1 MKLTKPILKQI
12 IKESL
17 RHEYIKNRLIDF
29 FKSGDHQYA
38 FDLSKQVGMEDFL
51 VGVDLSETDL
61 KNADLHGF
69 NLQGFNLGS
78 FDLYKTNLRG
88 ANLRGANLRGANL
101 ILSDL
106 SNADLS
112 GADLRDAELK
122 GIGIYA
128 NSPSGSADLTGAN
141 LENIKYNKNTVWPY
155 GFDYKNHRTKISSD
169 GTKVRLKKEV

>member
-1 MKLTKPILKQI
+1 MKLTKPTLKQV

-17 RHEYIKNRLIDF
+17 EDEYKEKLLML
-29 FKSGDHQYA
+29 FKSNNIQYA
-38 FDLSKQVGMEDFL
+38 IELSKQVGMEDFL

-88 ANLRGANLRGANL
+88 ANLRGANL

-128 NSPSGSADLTGAN
+128 NSPSISADLTGAN
-141 LENIKYNKNTVWPY
+141 LENIKYNKNTVWPK
-155 GFDYKNHRTKISSD
+155 GFTP
-169 GTKVRLKKEV
+169 

>member
-1 MKLTKPILKQI
+1 MKLTKPILKRI

-17 RHEYIKNRLIDF
+17 KDEEYKERLLTI
-29 FKSGDHQYA
+29 FKAGNHQQA
-38 FDLSKQVGMEDFL
+38 IELSKQVGMEDFL
-51 VGVDLSETDL
+51 LDVDLRDVDL
-61 KNADLHGF
+61 TGADLHGV
-69 NLQGFNLGS
+69 NLQDFNLGFS
-78 FDLYKTNLRG
+78 DLYNT
-88 ANLRGANLRGANL
+88 NLRGANLRGANL